1 MSNNPKQ
8 YNAQC
13 RKLLITAY
21 EKGEDWL
28 PVVTALGINI
38 NTARTWIRRHD
49 GGESILQHGRKRYE
63 KLSHF
68 HIEEITAW
76 ISENPTLTLEAM
88 KRRLW
93 LEYEINVSIS
103 TIGNHLNGKLI
114 TLKKIRS
121 ISKTMNSVE
130 NKEKRKQ

>member
-1 MSNNPKQ
+1 M
-8 YNAQC
+8 
-13 RKLLITAY
+13 
-21 EKGEDWL
+21 
-28 PVVTALGINI
+28 
-38 NTARTWIRRHD
+38 
-49 GGESILQHGRKRYE
+49 QHGGKRYE

-93 LEYEINVSIS
+93 LEYEINVSSS
-103 TIGNHLNGKLI
+103 TISNHLDGKLV